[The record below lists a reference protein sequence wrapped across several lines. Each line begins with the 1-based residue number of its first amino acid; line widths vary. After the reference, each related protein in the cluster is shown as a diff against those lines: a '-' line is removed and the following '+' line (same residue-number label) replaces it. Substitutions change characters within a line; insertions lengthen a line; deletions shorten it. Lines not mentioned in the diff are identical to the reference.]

1 MIARKAAAALA
12 AGCTVVIKPSEDTPY
27 SALALCQIA
36 EKAGL
41 PAGCLN
47 VVTTSRSNTPA
58 IGKALCEHPDIR
70 KISFTGSTQ
79 VGKIILANSASS
91 VKRTQMELG
100 GNAPFIVF
108 ASADLSKAVAGLI
121 ACKFRCS
128 GQVATYNTVVLWI
141 VDLVRQRFF
150 VEKTEFNPVLND
162 Y

>member
-128 GQVATYNTVVLWI
+128 GQVATYNTVVL
-141 VDLVRQRFF
+141 
-150 VEKTEFNPVLND
+150 
-162 Y
+162 